1 MAHPYLA
8 LRPTRNGRVSHYAV
22 AGSKNPLPLGMGSV
36 KKAYIRENC
45 VFADAVNF
53 LIYHGNCVVS
63 PVDLQEP
70 DTTELAILLN
80 AENSRSKKRNSTV
93 QKYRDVL
100 KRAVVMQD
108 SRAAYVLFGI
118 ENQTKVHYAM
128 PVRNMIYDALQYGQ
142 QVSAIAAKHKMEHDE
157 ENSKSEYLSGFRKED
172 SILPVV
178 TLVIHFGSEAWDGPM
193 SLHEMMRV
201 KDKQL
206 MEFVQDYRIH
216 LIDPARITDE
226 DLEKFSSSLREV
238 LSYIKYSKDK
248 KKLSKF
254 LHDNPRMH
262 MEVNAA
268 RVIQTV
274 TNTKMKIQKGSK
286 VIDVCRAIDD
296 MLEESK
302 ERGRA
307 EGEKKGML
315 NILAGLVKDGILDR
329 KEAASRA
336 GMTEAAFEKAVQKF

>member
-1 MAHPYLA
+1 
-8 LRPTRNGRVSHYAV
+8 
-22 AGSKNPLPLGMGSV
+22 
-36 KKAYIRENC
+36 
-45 VFADAVNF
+45 
-53 LIYHGNCVVS
+53 
-63 PVDLQEP
+63 
-70 DTTELAILLN
+70 
-80 AENSRSKKRNSTV
+80 
-93 QKYRDVL
+93 
-100 KRAVVMQD
+100 
-108 SRAAYVLFGI
+108 
-118 ENQTKVHYAM
+118 
-128 PVRNMIYDALQYGQ
+128 
-142 QVSAIAAKHKMEHDE
+142 
-157 ENSKSEYLSGFRKED
+157 
-172 SILPVV
+172 
-178 TLVIHFGSEAWDGPM
+178 M

>member
-1 MAHPYLA
+1 M
-8 LRPTRNGRVSHYAV
+8 GV
-22 AGSKNPLPLGMGSV
+22 ADV
-36 KKAYIRENC
+36 VTKAYIRENC

-53 LIYHGNCVVS
+53 LIYQGNCVVS
-63 PVDLQEP
+63 PADLQEL
-70 DTTELAILLN
+70 DTTEFAILLN
-80 AENSRSKKRNSTV
+80 AEGNRSKKRNSTV

-118 ENQTKVHYAM
+118 ENQTEVHYAM
-128 PVRNMIYDALQYGQ
+128 PVRNMIYDALQYGR

-178 TLVIHFGSEAWDGPM
+178 TLVIHFGSEEWDGPM
-193 SLHEMMRV
+193 SLHEMMHV
-201 KDKQL
+201 KDKRL

-216 LIDPARITDE
+216 LIDPAGITDE
-226 DLEKFSSSLREV
+226 ELEKFSSSLREV

-248 KKLSKF
+248 KKLSK
-254 LHDNPRMH
+254 LLQDNPRMR

-268 RVIQTV
+268 RVIQTI

-302 ERGRA
+302 ERGKT
-307 EGEKKGML
+307 EGEKL
-315 NILAGLVKDGILDR
+315 EEL
-329 KEAASRA
+329 RA
-336 GMTEAAFEKAVQKF
+336 H